1 MKEMN
6 ERKKPMTG
14 AGNKPAAKWAVLLT
28 ALLIFGCRTKDERPA
43 EAGASGPESDPA
55 VMAKLEEFRD
65 LKFGLFIHWGPCTQW
80 GARIAWPLSVRAEW
94 ARPDELKAWV
104 DRSKNFEVFSRDFF
118 ALNQTFYPR
127 EFEPEKWAQ
136 AAEYAG
142 MKYVVFVT
150 KCHDGFSLFRTAQTD
165 YGITDT
171 SCPFHVDPRADI
183 TKEVLEAFREKGF
196 RTGTYFSLPD
206 WHHPDYED
214 PGQPPFREFA
224 PNYNPKDDPVRWERY
239 LRFMHGQVEELM
251 TGFGPIDIL
260 WLDGGGG
267 ADYDVPAL
275 AALARRHQ
283 PGILFVC
290 RGEGGRFE
298 NYRTPEQEIPDKPLP
313 YAWETCMTMGDYWAY
328 NPNDYYKS
336 ARELIHLLV
345 EIVCKGGNLL
355 LDIGPDA
362 EGRFPTETLARLRE
376 VGDWMKFNGEAIY
389 GTRPVAPYREGQVCL
404 TRKDDA
410 VYLIYLAKNAQT
422 KPPREVVVSGIHPAE
437 GAEVTLLGKNIPLEW
452 KKTDTGVSVSIP
464 DKISNRLRGERPY
477 CRHAW
482 TVKISRTAG
491 KPAD

>member
-1 MKEMN
+1 
-6 ERKKPMTG
+6 MTQTRSG
-14 AGNKPAAKWAVLLT
+14 FPVGGIVLMIVLLV
-28 ALLIFGCRTKDERPA
+28 FGCRAKDEPRVGAGSKEA
-43 EAGASGPESDPA
+43 ETDPA
-55 VMAKLEEFRD
+55 LLAKLEEFKD

-94 ARPDELKAWV
+94 ARPEDLEAWV
-104 DRSKNFEVFSRDFF
+104 ERGKDFEVFSRDFF
-118 ALNQTFYPR
+118 DLNRTFYPR

-136 AAEYAG
+136 AAQYSG

-150 KCHDGFSLFRTAQTD
+150 KCHDGFSLFRTSQTD
-165 YGITDT
+165 FSVTDP
-171 SCPFHVDPRADI
+171 SCAFHSNPRADI
-183 TKEVLEAFREKGF
+183 TREVLQAFRERGF

-214 PGQPPFREFA
+214 PRRPPFREFA
-224 PNYNPKDDPVRWERY
+224 PNYDPKEDPARWRRY
-239 LRFMHGQVEELM
+239 LRFMHAQVEELV

-267 ADYDVPAL
+267 ADYDAPTL
-275 AALARRHQ
+275 ANIARRHQ
-283 PGILFVC
+283 PSILFVL

-298 NYRTPEQEIPDKPLP
+298 NYRTPEQEVPDKPLP

-362 EGRFPTETLARLRE
+362 DGRFPEEALARLRE

-389 GTRPVAPYREGQVCL
+389 GTRPVSPYREGQVCL
-404 TRKDDA
+404 TRKGDA
-410 VYLIYLAKNAQT
+410 VYLIYLARNVQT
-422 KPPREVVVSGIHPAE
+422 KPPREVVVSSIQPAA
-437 GAEVTLLGKNIPLEW
+437 GAEVTLLGKDIPLEW
-452 KKTDTGVSVSIP
+452 EKKGDGIAVRIP

-482 TVKISRTAG
+482 TVKISRAVSTG
-491 KPAD
+491 DG